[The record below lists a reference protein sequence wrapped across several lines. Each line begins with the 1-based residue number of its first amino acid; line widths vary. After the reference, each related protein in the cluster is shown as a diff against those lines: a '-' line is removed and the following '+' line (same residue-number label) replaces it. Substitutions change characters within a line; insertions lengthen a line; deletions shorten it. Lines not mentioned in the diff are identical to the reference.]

1 MLKRLLTSLFILLIA
16 VSPALATTNMYG
28 LLWYGQSLGQG
39 AWGQPIL
46 TPATPQGM
54 GDADF
59 MMLSTGSGCDGK
71 YSPNHGN
78 TAAQNATCFT
88 SLFPAYDSWFS
99 SLANSTIGQTPITP
113 MAYAL
118 WSLEGA
124 SATSPYFMVEM
135 GLGVG
140 GYSYANLASGQ
151 TPYTNLTNAITG
163 AVALMP
169 SGFALNIPAVMYVQ
183 GEADTT
189 TTRSTYATDLATMQS
204 NLSTTIKTAT
214 PTGTGQSNTP
224 FMLLTQQTDD
234 GGFTTDTQ
242 TQAII
247 GAQSDASYPN
257 STTIYLVTPLYPF
270 ENNAQQSGH
279 LTARGYYEMGEK
291 MAEAYHQIVP
301 AAEGGLNNTTT
312 LVCAAPDGG
321 IDYALDQCSDYSIH
335 RRRIALRAGLQ
346 RRQFAEWLM

>member
-1 MLKRLLTSLFILLIA
+1 
-16 VSPALATTNMYG
+16 
-28 LLWYGQSLGQG
+28 
-39 AWGQPIL
+39 
-46 TPATPQGM
+46 
-54 GDADF
+54 
-59 MMLSTGSGCDGK
+59 
-71 YSPNHGN
+71 
-78 TAAQNATCFT
+78 
-88 SLFPAYDSWFS
+88 
-99 SLANSTIGQTPITP
+99 
-113 MAYAL
+113 
-118 WSLEGA
+118 
-124 SATSPYFMVEM
+124 M

-214 PTGTGQSNTP
+214 PAGTGQSNTP
-224 FMLLTQQTDD
+224 FMLITQQTDD

-279 LTARGYYEMGEK
+279 LTARGYYQMGEK

-312 LVCAAPDGG
+312 WYAPRPTAASITRSTNVVTIPFTGGVSPYVLDCSVVSSPNGSCDGFYYTDTSGSPPTCSSVAIASNGTSLQMTLSGTPTGGSTGTIEYANSVAHGEGTPVPGPATG
-321 IDYALDQCSDYSIH
+321 IRGCFHDSDTYVSLLDGKVLPNYG
-335 RRRIALRAGLQ
+335 IA
-346 RRQFAEWLM
+346 FSVTYTN